1 MGLREPRLPSRCA
14 PARPHWARAPAPS
27 PAPAHGLGA
36 RAGDRPSHGAPGCAA
51 WRRRLP
57 APAVVGPAGGAWRA
71 GAPAG
76 GLSHRASSG
85 RGVHGRHVGLRPRS
99 LKRVVCA
106 PAERCHCRRHCLL
119 LPRDLARLHSRR
131 GRRCLRRRGG
141 GRAGLQ
147 CSYVHDGPLSRHLG
161 GLHGVAHLRDRRRL
175 RLPAQPVLFPLRAA
189 AAGHSAPRDR
199 GLDGGVAQR
208 RSRRR
213 RCCARGLVDAVERA
227 HAHNRIRRDGPRR
240 RRRQRTRPRPRQRM
254 VGPPRSP
261 RHCGG
266 AAFRGGGRGR
276 APAHR
281 HGPALVARQRRAHH
295 GRRHLPRRVLRD
307 GAGDPGVVLGR
318 LQPLFVGHYIRRS
331 RRTACGRDA
340 LVAGRAAR
348 ARAAR
353 RAHPGR
359 LSLRADGRAI
369 RRRLWGQQ
377 RRVGAPLAS
386 GRLPRRRHHPPAPL
400 REPLRRRHG
409 RPGQPPQR
417 QGDRVPDVRRPR
429 RRLRV

>member
-1 MGLREPRLPSRCA
+1 
-14 PARPHWARAPAPS
+14 
-27 PAPAHGLGA
+27 
-36 RAGDRPSHGAPGCAA
+36 
-51 WRRRLP
+51 
-57 APAVVGPAGGAWRA
+57 
-71 GAPAG
+71 
-76 GLSHRASSG
+76 
-85 RGVHGRHVGLRPRS
+85 
-99 LKRVVCA
+99 
-106 PAERCHCRRHCLL
+106 
-119 LPRDLARLHSRR
+119 
-131 GRRCLRRRGG
+131 
-141 GRAGLQ
+141 
-147 CSYVHDGPLSRHLG
+147 
-161 GLHGVAHLRDRRRL
+161 
-175 RLPAQPVLFPLRAA
+175 
-189 AAGHSAPRDR
+189 
-199 GLDGGVAQR
+199 
-208 RSRRR
+208 
-213 RCCARGLVDAVERA
+213 
-227 HAHNRIRRDGPRR
+227 
-240 RRRQRTRPRPRQRM
+240 M

-266 AAFRGGGRGR
+266 AAVRGVGRGR

-369 RRRLWGQQ
+369 CRRLWGQQ

-429 RRLRV
+429 RRLRVRTALHVSRVSVRRRRAMAARPRAALSGPLRQDRGAQQRRALGRRHTVRAALHARALRPARDAQHGPRHHTPRPAL